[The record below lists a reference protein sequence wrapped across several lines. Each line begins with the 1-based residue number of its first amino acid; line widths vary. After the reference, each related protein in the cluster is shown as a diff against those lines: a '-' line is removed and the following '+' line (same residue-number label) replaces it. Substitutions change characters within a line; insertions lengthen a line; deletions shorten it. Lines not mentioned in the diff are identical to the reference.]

1 VTPPVLNLSVLGPV
15 AAVGTGAM
23 FVLIGEVLLSGRK
36 AFLGRKLTESYIGS
50 VLALISM
57 LSLGIATYMAA
68 DFARSGTSLPFDVGH
83 PMFQLDPF
91 SALITAVIGL
101 AALLSCALSMHYLDE
116 LRINHGEFYA
126 LILFATSGMM
136 LLVAA
141 IDMLPVFL
149 GLELMSIPIY
159 VLAGFDR
166 RRLRSNESAMKYF
179 LIGSFASAIL
189 LYGVALLYGVSG
201 STSFAGIR
209 AGFDPAN
216 PLALAG
222 LAFVVVGFAF
232 KISSVPFHQ
241 WTPDVYEGAPSA
253 VTAFMSVTV
262 KLAAF
267 AAFVRVLTLSFEP
280 LGDLLGNILW
290 VLAAAT
296 VVVGNLMAVIQ
307 ENIKR
312 LLAYSSIAHAG
323 YLLIG
328 FVPGTASGYSAVVF
342 YLIAYLFMNLGAF
355 GVVVALANRGQD
367 CERMSSF
374 AGLAQRRPGLAAL
387 MTLFMVSLAGIPGTA
402 GFTGKFLIFKSAV
415 DAGQV
420 PLAILGVLM
429 SVVSVYYYLRVPV
442 LMYMRDPSDEVPRL
456 GLDSGEIAVLT
467 ICAAGVLYLGLFP
480 NGSLPGIGEVHVL
493 DWARHSVEALLSSA
507 PAAMR

>member
-1 VTPPVLNLSVLGPV
+1 VTPPQLNLSVLGPV
-15 AAVGTGAM
+15 VAVGTGAM
-23 FVLIGEVLLSGRK
+23 FVLLGEVMLSRRK
-36 AFLGRKLTESYIGS
+36 TLLGRRLSESYIGS
-50 VLALISM
+50 VLALVSM
-57 LSLGIATYMAA
+57 ASLAIASYMAA
-68 DFARSGTSLPFDVGH
+68 DLARSGTALVFDVGN

-91 SALITAVIGL
+91 SALVTAVIGI
-101 AALLSCALSMHYLDE
+101 AALLSCALSMHYLAE

-141 IDMLPVFL
+141 VDMLPVFL

-189 LYGVALLYGVSG
+189 LYGIALLYGVSG
-201 STSFAGIR
+201 STSFAAIR

-267 AAFVRVLTLSFEP
+267 AAFVRVLALSFEP
-280 LGDLLGNILW
+280 LGELLASLLW
-290 VLAAAT
+290 VLSAAT
-296 VVVGNLMAVIQ
+296 LVVGNVMAVIQ

-328 FVPGTASGYSAVVF
+328 FVPGTAAGYSAVVF

-367 CERMSSF
+367 CERVSSF

-387 MTLFMVSLAGIPGTA
+387 MTLFMIALAGIPGTA
-402 GFTGKFLIFKSAV
+402 GFTGKFLIFSAAV
-415 DAGQV
+415 DAGHV
-420 PLAILGVLM
+420 WLAILGVLM
-429 SVVSVYYYLRVPV
+429 SVVSVYYYLRLPV
-442 LMYMRDPSDEVPRL
+442 LMYMRDPTEEATRTGSL
-456 GLDSGEIAVLT
+456 GVGEIAVLAVCG
-467 ICAAGVLYLGLFP
+467 IGVVYLGLFP
-480 NGSLPGIGEVHVL
+480 NGDPILADAHVL
-493 DWARHSVEALLSSA
+493 DWARQSVSALLEGTSTA
-507 PAAMR
+507 VR

>member
-1 VTPPVLNLSVLGPV
+1 VNPPELNLSVLGPV
-15 AAVGTGAM
+15 VAVGTGAM
-23 FVLIGEVLLSGRK
+23 FVLIGEVLLSRAK
-36 AFLGRKLTESYIGS
+36 TFLGRPMNESYIGS
-50 VLALISM
+50 VLASVSI
-57 LSLGIATYMAA
+57 LSLLVATYMAA
-68 DFARSGTSLPFDVGH
+68 DVARSGAALAFDVGH

-101 AALLSCALSMHYLDE
+101 AALLSCALSMHYLAE

-141 IDMLPVFL
+141 VDMLPVFL

-216 PLALAG
+216 PLAIAG

-232 KISSVPFHQ
+232 KISAVPFHQ

-267 AAFVRVLTLSFEP
+267 AAFLRVLALSFEP
-280 LGDLLGNILW
+280 QDILLTNVLW

-296 VVVGNLMAVIQ
+296 LVVGNVMAVIQ

-328 FVPGTASGYSAVVF
+328 FVPGTAEGYSAVVF

-355 GVVVALANRGQD
+355 GVVVALAHRGQEF
-367 CERMSSF
+367 ERMSSL

-387 MTLFMVSLAGIPGTA
+387 MTLFMVALAGIPGTA
-402 GFTGKFLIFKSAV
+402 GFTGKFLIFSAAV
-415 DAGQV
+415 NAGQV
-420 PLAILGVLM
+420 PLAILGVMM

-442 LMYMRDPSDEVPRL
+442 LMYMRDPAEEVPRS
-456 GLDSGEIAVLT
+456 GLDSGEILVLT
-467 ICAAGVLYLGLFP
+467 TCALGVLYLGLFP
-480 NGSLPGIGEVHVL
+480 NGALPIIGEVHVL
-493 DWARHSVEALLSSA
+493 DWARNSIAALLEGTSA
-507 PAAMR
+507 ALR